1 MKEPNQGEPPLAP
14 LPYTPGGTTVW
25 NNSWRHIY
33 DHFAQAIIAYARRQ
47 GLNDHSAEDVL
58 QEVMTTLIRCLHG
71 QAAGFDPNKGSFQ
84 GWLWTVI
91 RNRVHSIRRKD
102 RKEEAA
108 APFADTASGQPGV
121 HALPDIPQPP
131 PDFEQMEEDEWQR
144 ALLAAAMRKMQE
156 RVTPRN
162 FTIYTA
168 LLEEKAAP
176 DELASIYGMKTNAI
190 YALKHRCEEMLLVE
204 AHALREAWEQLRR
217 VPEE

>member
-1 MKEPNQGEPPLAP
+1 MNEPNQDGPALAP
-14 LPYTPGGTTVW
+14 LPYTPGATTVW

-58 QEVMTTLIRCLHG
+58 QEVMTTLIRCQHG
-71 QAAGFDPNKGSFQ
+71 QSAGYDPNKGSFQ

-102 RKEEAA
+102 RKEEVA
-108 APFADTASGQPGV
+108 APFADTASGQRRV
-121 HALPDIPQPP
+121 HSLPDVPQPP
-131 PDFEQMEEDEWQR
+131 PDFAQMEEDEWQH

-156 RVTPRN
+156 RVTPKN

-168 LLEEKAAP
+168 LLKKKAAP
-176 DELASIYGMKTNAI
+176 EELASTYGMKTNAI

-204 AHALREAWEQLRR
+204 ARALREAWEQLR
-217 VPEE
+217 PAPKE